1 MDDNRPLTLDEARE
15 LCRRVLRAFPGRDH
29 QQAAGAR

>member
-15 LCRRVLRAFPGRDH
+15 LARAVLRAFPGRDH